1 MASFPQQF
9 GGYTLHE
16 LIARGGMA
24 EVYRATMPGV
34 GGFEKTLAIKKILP
48 HLSENDEFIAML
60 VDEARIIVGL
70 NHANIAQVYDLG
82 CIDDTYY
89 IAMEYVHSV
98 DLAEMIK
105 ELKKAGQTMP
115 LPHAVYIASCIC
127 AGLHVAHS
135 KVDETGR
142 AQHIVHRDVSPHNV
156 LISFGGDVKIIDFGV
171 AKARGKETHTKAGVI
186 KGKLLYMAPE
196 QAMAKEIDGRSDLF
210 AVGIILYNMLTGHL
224 PFDGEN
230 EFQIYNNILS
240 REIPPPRAFNPEIP
254 EELNQIVMMMLQR
267 DPEKRYQD
275 GYTCKLELDRVL
287 HGIAPGYA
295 IGRLSAWVEDN
306 FSHVLQAR
314 RQRRENRS
322 GQHPMPQTPSSPVNQ
337 TGGGAYA
344 GQSGRFPQAPLVP
357 SPASFQQTSGALPQ
371 QQVGP
376 TGFPSANPSG
386 GFPVANTGGFPE
398 MSPSGQWPAAN
409 GFGTHGVGASTELP
423 AFPTGPHQTFQTEV
437 SEDQTGNFKAAGGS
451 RIPLVPLIGS
461 IVMVLFIAALVAF
474 NALKEEPVEGV
485 VEDVA
490 VVVEPVEVP
499 EEPLVDEPG
508 QGEVESAESV
518 GVAKVVEEVAQEV
531 AGEVAELEM
540 ITVRI
545 GSKPEGATL
554 IVGGEEKGKTP
565 LTFEIPRS
573 GEAVFVELSLE
584 GHEPDGF
591 RLVPAEDTERS
602 FVLAELAK
610 EEPTP
615 KVEPKKTTKKTT
627 KKTNKTTKK
636 TTKKSD
642 DDLFTV
648 PLLPS
653 TKKTPK
659 ESDDDELMNPF

>member
-1 MASFPQQF
+1 MANFPQQF
-9 GGYTLHE
+9 GAYTLHE

-34 GGFEKTLAIKKILP
+34 GGFEKTVAIKKILP

-105 ELKKAGQTMP
+105 ELKKASQTMP
-115 LPHAVYIASCIC
+115 LSHAVYIASCIC
-127 AGLHVAHS
+127 AGLHIAHS

-267 DPEKRYQD
+267 DPDKRYQD

-287 HGIAPGYA
+287 HQIAPGYA
-295 IGRLSAWVEDN
+295 ISRLSTWVEDN
-306 FSHVLQAR
+306 FSHILQAR

-322 GQHPMPQTPSSPVNQ
+322 GHNPMPQTPSNPVNQ
-337 TGGGAYA
+337 TGPGIYA
-344 GQSGRFPQAPLVP
+344 GEPTGPSGRFPQAPLVP
-357 SPASFQQTSGALPQ
+357 STANYQQGASGAYPQ
-371 QQVGP
+371 QQIGP
-376 TGFPSANPSG
+376 SGFPSSTPSG
-386 GFPVANTGGFPE
+386 SFPTGNAGNFPATNTGGFPTP
-398 MSPSGQWPAAN
+398 SSSGQWPAAN
-409 GFGTHGVGASTELP
+409 GFPTNGAASTE
-423 AFPTGPHQTFQTEV
+423 FPQFGASQSQPLQTQG
-437 SEDQTGNFKAAGGS
+437 SADQTGQFKAPSS

-461 IVMVLFIAALVAF
+461 IVMVLFIVALVVI
-474 NALKEEPVEGV
+474 NAMKEEPVPEGV
-485 VEDVA
+485 D
-490 VVVEPVEVP
+490 PVP
-499 EEPLVDEPG
+499 
-508 QGEVESAESV
+508 V
-518 GVAKVVEEVAQEV
+518 GVAPEGEPDQVVAFEDEAFDEP
-531 AGEVAELEM
+531 EVAEIEEVVEVAEVDLVT
-540 ITVRI
+540 IRI

-554 IVGGEEKGKTP
+554 LVGGEDKGKTP
-565 LTFEIPRS
+565 TVFEMPRS

-602 FVLAELAK
+602 FVLTTLAK
-610 EEPTP
+610 EPTP
-615 KVEPKKTTKKTT
+615 KVEAKKTPVTKKTTPKKTPKKTTK
-627 KKTNKTTKK
+627 
-636 TTKKSD
+636 SDD

-659 ESDDDELMNPF
+659 KADDDELMNPF